1 MNKAVLL
8 IGVVLL
14 ALLTFVRA
22 LDPAPVSGLREAYF
36 DSLQK
41 IAPREP
47 SALPVRVVDIDEV
60 SLQRLGQWPWPRDQ
74 LGEMVDRLTQ
84 YGAAAIVFDV
94 LFPEPDRMSPA
105 RLAETLA
112 QRGMLAEEVT
122 TEDLDALDNDLSFAR
137 AIAASNVVLGT
148 ANSTDASAGTVSG
161 MAGIVEVGEMPSE
174 GLLPFTAAVP
184 MLKPLRD
191 AAAGI
196 GVINISPF
204 DAATIVRRV
213 PLVWRGPE
221 GVLPTLSI
229 EGLRIATGEST
240 LVLVGSPDLAGF
252 MTSLRITG
260 TEIPTTP
267 DGQIWVRYRKNT
279 PDLYVPAW
287 KVLEE
292 GTDPE
297 LQAALEG
304 NIVFIGTSAAGLLDI
319 RTTALGENVPG
330 VSIHAQV
337 LEQIL
342 LGDFLRRDG
351 LVEALEILSFLVLG
365 LVVVGVMSRAGPV
378 ASILTGGG
386 VAVLVG
392 AASWFAFRDGGVL
405 FDATFPLIG
414 GFLAFAGLSAYQF
427 VIADRDKR
435 MIRRSFAH
443 YVAPSVLQQIEST
456 GHRLELGGVSQQVTV
471 MFSDIRGFTPLS
483 ETMSAT
489 ELVEVLNRL
498 FTELGDEILREQG
511 TIDKFIGDAIMAFW
525 NAPLEQPD
533 HPAKAAAAALRMREA
548 LRRFNEAKH
557 APLPVAVALGLAT
570 GEVCV
575 GNIGSRDR
583 FNYTVVGE
591 TVNQAARI
599 ETNCRTVDY
608 DILVARETAM
618 GAPDMAFLDAGK
630 LALKGVSERMAVFI
644 LVGGP
649 ELALSPA
656 FVALKVAHG
665 RLLDAIAAGS
675 DEVPALIAAC
685 RAQAIALEPGLQTFY
700 DRIPKRLAD
709 FGAPAPQMAAAQ

>member
-1 MNKAVLL
+1 MNKAVILL
-8 IGVVLL
+8 GLVLL
-14 ALLTFVRA
+14 AALTFLRG
-22 LDPAPVSGLREAYF
+22 LDPAPLQGMREAYF

-41 IAPREP
+41 MAPRAP
-47 SALPVRVVDIDEV
+47 SDLPVRVVDIDEV
-60 SLQRLGQWPWPRDQ
+60 SLQRLGQWPWPRD
-74 LGEMVDRLTQ
+74 LLADLVDRLTQ
-84 YGAAAIVFDV
+84 YGAAAVVFDV

-105 RLAETLA
+105 RLAVDLA
-112 QRGMLAEEVT
+112 DQGMLAPGVT
-122 TEDLDALDNDLSFAR
+122 PDTLASMDNDLIFAR
-137 AIAASNVVLGT
+137 AISAGNVVLGT
-148 ANSTDASAGTVSG
+148 ANSTDASAGTISG
-161 MAGIVEVGEMPSE
+161 MAGIVEVGDVPSD

-213 PLVWRGPE
+213 PLVWRGPQ
-221 GVLPTLSI
+221 GVLPTLAV

-240 LVLVGSPDLAGF
+240 LVLVGSPDLSGF
-252 MTSLRITG
+252 MTSLRLSG
-260 TEIPTTP
+260 SDIPTTP

-292 GTDPE
+292 EPDPE
-297 LQAALEG
+297 VAAALQG

-342 LGDFLRRDG
+342 LGDYLRRDG
-351 LVEALEILSFLVLG
+351 LVEAMEIVSFLVLG
-365 LVVVGVMSRAGPV
+365 LIVVGVMSTSGPV
-378 ASILTGGG
+378 ASILTGGA
-386 VAVLVG
+386 VALLVG
-392 AASWFAFRDGGVL
+392 GGSWFAFKDYGIL
-405 FDATFPLIG
+405 FDATFPLVG

-427 VIADRDKR
+427 VVADRDKR

-443 YVAPSVLQQIEST
+443 YVAPSVLSQIEST
-456 GHRLELGGVSQQVTV
+456 GHKLELGGVSQQVTV

-525 NAPLEQPD
+525 NAPLAQPD
-533 HPAKAAAAALRMREA
+533 HPARASAAALRMREA
-548 LRRFNEAKH
+548 LRRFNAEKH

-599 ETNCRTVDY
+599 EAACRAVDY
-608 DILVARETAM
+608 DILVARDTAL
-618 GAPDMAFLDAGK
+618 AAADMALLDAGR
-630 LALKGVSERMAVFI
+630 LALKGVGERIQTFV

-649 ELALSPA
+649 DLAASA
-656 FVALKVAHG
+656 EFVALKAAHG
-665 RLLDAIAAGS
+665 RLLDAIRGGTADVA
-675 DEVPALIAAC
+675 ELLAEC
-685 RAQAIALEPGLQTFY
+685 QAKGVAIEPGLETFFGK
-700 DRIPKRLAD
+700 IPKRLGD
-709 FGAPAPQMAAAQ
+709 FDVPAPQMAEIQ